1 MTWNTIS
8 NSKYAI
14 DMMNAFYHYQGQYG
28 RFHKKVA
35 LKMAWWNFKYALKRF
50 HKGYYNVGCNSW
62 SRDVYEEYFN
72 LPDFEQR
79 YKKMIDGLDEKSVFI
94 LSRMVKRIQQFLKT
108 DQKEFIVKLDK
119 DEITDINRIHK
130 ALYDFIVPIACG
142 LYQYKGWLLSENS
155 FESGVF
161 YHEHFIRE
169 LNNLEKV
176 RKADII
182 DAGAYNGDSSLV
194 LSQYTDGKVYAFE
207 PVPVTYE
214 KLEKTI
220 VLNQQQG
227 KIIPVSS
234 GLGDEVVEIPMD
246 ANGGMGCSMLN
257 KSDSGVLVNVTT
269 LDKFVEENNIKVG
282 LIKTDVEGFEQNLL
296 RGAMKTIKEQKPAL
310 LISIYHNG
318 SDLFDIKPMIESWN
332 LGYKFK
338 VRKSINGNITVDAM
352 LICEVI

>member
-1 MTWNTIS
+1 MQYCIDLRKIIEEYKN
-8 NSKYAI
+8 KY
-14 DMMNAFYHYQGQYG
+14 DGFC
-28 RFHKKVA
+28 
-35 LKMAWWNFKYALKRF
+35 LKMAIKIAVWHIQYALKRF
-50 HKGYYNVGCNSW
+50 HKGSYNVGCNSW

-72 LPDFEQR
+72 LPDFDQKYE
-79 YKKMIDGLDEKSVFI
+79 KMLEGLDERSVVV
-94 LSRMVKRIQQFLKT
+94 LSRMVNRIQQFLRT
-108 DQKEFIVKLDK
+108 NQEEFFVKYYK
-119 DEITDINRIHK
+119 DEIADVNNINRN
-130 ALYDFIVPIACG
+130 LYDFIEQVACG
-142 LYQYKGWLLSENS
+142 LYQYKGWLLPENS
-155 FESGVF
+155 FEPCVF

>member
-1 MTWNTIS
+1 
-8 NSKYAI
+8 
-14 DMMNAFYHYQGQYG
+14 
-28 RFHKKVA
+28 
-35 LKMAWWNFKYALKRF
+35 MAAVTDK
-50 HKGYYNVGCNSW
+50 
-62 SRDVYEEYFN
+62 
-72 LPDFEQR
+72 
-79 YKKMIDGLDEKSVFI
+79 IKSVVDF
-94 LSRMVKRIQQFLKT
+94 LVKGFEP
-108 DQKEFIVKLDK
+108 KETIF
-119 DEITDINRIHK
+119 DEM
-130 ALYDFIVPIACG
+130 G
-142 LYQYKGWLLSENS
+142 E
-155 FESGVF
+155 E
-161 YHEHFIRE
+161 
-169 LNNLEKV
+169 
-176 RKADII
+176 II
-182 DAGAYNGDSSLV
+182 DDEYETEDNLALDPAYTYQPRQEKNNEL
-194 LSQYTDGKVYAFE
+194 KVVNHPNYRGYEVIVME
-207 PVPVTYE
+207 PRSFDDAAQIVQHL
-214 KLEKTI
+214 KDRKTI

-296 RGAMKTIKEQKPAL
+296 KGAMKTIKEQKPAL

-338 VRKSINGNITVDAM
+338 VRKSINNNITVDAM